1 MFGNMIRPYSRLYID
16 MDGFFASCEQYFNP
30 EYRYRPLVVAP
41 WNNDQSRVVTLS
53 QEAKLVGITTGMR
66 VSEARSIY
74 PSLVVVSDSPSKY
87 VEVHRQIK
95 EILDQTLCRVQML
108 SIDEAVLV
116 MPKYLESRENSLEMA
131 ELIRE
136 QLVHKYNG
144 VITGSI
150 GIASNTW
157 LAKMA
162 SELAKPD
169 GVFDLSQDKIPVLDS
184 LRLNQLNG
192 ISHGIVRRLEDLNIR
207 SVQDFRA
214 MSLGL
219 LRQAFGVNGV
229 KWYLRW
235 QGIEVPPIIIGQNK
249 TMSHQSVIPPGL
261 VKSDQDIGR
270 YLTQMSW
277 KLTRRMR
284 DKGLVAGEIWLRIRW
299 YLPNKNH
306 LSLSGKSRL
315 VEPANDI
322 ARFNQSLRYI
332 LKEILEDKSNLVMR
346 GSRVAKISIGVSRL
360 GQAEQQILGRGS
372 TLGIDRSEKLDK
384 VIDQI
389 NKAYGTGTIIP
400 ASSLTKGQ
408 YTISPDRIAF
418 GHSILD

>member
-1 MFGNMIRPYSRLYID
+1 MIRPYSRLYID

-66 VSEARSIY
+66 ISEAKSIY

-87 VEVHRQIK
+87 IKVHHQLK
-95 EILDQTLCRVQML
+95 EILEQTFCRVQML
-108 SIDEAVLV
+108 SIDEAVLT
-116 MPKYLESRENSLEMA
+116 MPKYLDHREDSLEVA
-131 ELIRE
+131 NLIRK
-136 QLVHKYNG
+136 QLTHKYNG

-169 GVFDLSQDKIPVLDS
+169 GLVCLEPDRSDYFDDF
-184 LRLNQLNG
+184 RLNQLNG
-192 ISHGIVRRLEDLNIR
+192 ISYGTVRRLAGLGVV
-207 SVQDFRA
+207 SVKDFRE
-214 MSLGL
+214 MSLAL
-219 LRQAFGVNGV
+219 LKQTFGINGV

-235 QGIEVPPIIIGQNK
+235 QGVEVPPMVSRQNK

-284 DKGLVAGEIWLRIRW
+284 DQGLKASEIWLRVKW
-299 YLPNKNH
+299 YTPSKNH
-306 LSLSGKSRL
+306 LSLSGKIQL
-315 VEPANDI
+315 VEPVNDI
-322 ARFNQSLRYI
+322 VRFNQSLRYI
-332 LKEILEDKSNLVMR
+332 LKEILEDKSNLMMR
-346 GSRVAKISIGVSRL
+346 GARVAKVSIGVSRL
-360 GQAEQQILGRGS
+360 GQAEQQILGLGS
-372 TLGIDRSEKLDK
+372 MSGILRKSSGSEKLDK
-384 VIDQI
+384 VIDRI
-389 NKAYGTGTIIP
+389 NQAYGKGTIIP

-408 YTISPDRIAF
+408 YTVSPDRIAF
-418 GHSILD
+418 GHSVLD